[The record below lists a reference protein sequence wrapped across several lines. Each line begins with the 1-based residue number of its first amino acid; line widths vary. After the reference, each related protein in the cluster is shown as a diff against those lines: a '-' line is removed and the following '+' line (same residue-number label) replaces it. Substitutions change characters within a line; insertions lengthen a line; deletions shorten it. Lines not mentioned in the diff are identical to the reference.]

1 MHVWDCEWEE
11 KRKREGKIRWK
22 NFYKHIISLFK
33 LEKPKY
39 LNVFANIRV
48 FYAIV
53 KDNNLEY

>member
-1 MHVWDCEWEE
+1 MFERVSE
-11 KRKREGKIRWK
+11 RKREKEKERDLVEK
-22 NFYKHIISLFK
+22 FYKHIISLLK

-53 KDNNLEY
+53 KDNNPEY